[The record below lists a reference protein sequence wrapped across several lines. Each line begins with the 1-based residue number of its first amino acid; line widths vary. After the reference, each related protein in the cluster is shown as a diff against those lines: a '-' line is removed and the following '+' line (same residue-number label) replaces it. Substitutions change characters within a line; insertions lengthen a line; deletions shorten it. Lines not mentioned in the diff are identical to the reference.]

1 MKNLPKWMSNAV
13 FTAIQESGLGPE
25 AFVWDD
31 SADDICLRH
40 RSSTAYFVF
49 AGTYGKYVA
58 RYASGDDPVMELN
71 SYSWDAHLDR
81 FRRWVVAV
89 KDDMETPDLWDELLR
104 QTELVA
110 GASDESLEN
119 TPFTPDERAEIA
131 RQLNELGQRAK
142 AENSLSEAQS
152 SDLESRLDYLVGA
165 ADRLG
170 RKDWLNACI
179 GTLFGYFLA
188 AALPPDA
195 SRHILLTLLNGIASL
210 FGHGFHGLGPG

>member
-1 MKNLPKWMSNAV
+1 MKDLPKWMRNDI
-13 FTAIQESGLGPE
+13 FTAIQASGLGPE

-40 RSSTAYFVF
+40 RSSAAYFVF

-58 RYASGDDPVMELN
+58 RYASGDDAVTELN
-71 SYSWDAHLDR
+71 AYSWPTHLER
-81 FRRWVVAV
+81 FTRWVVAV
-89 KDDMETPDLWDELLR
+89 KDDMETPDLWAELSR

-110 GASDESLEN
+110 GASDDSLEN

-131 RQLNELGQRAK
+131 RQLNELRQRAK
-142 AENSLSEAQS
+142 AEYCLSETQAE
-152 SDLESRLDYLVGA
+152 DLDSKLDYLLDA

-179 GTLFGYFLA
+179 GALVGYFLA
-188 AALPPDA
+188 AALSPDA
-195 SRHILLTLLNGIASL
+195 SRQILLKVLNGIAGF
-210 FGHGFHGLGPG
+210 FGHGFHGLGSG